1 MVYLCNIIK
10 PEDNNNI
17 DGQQLQL
24 NEDQIAEKLTHGM
37 NLKASIETIKL
48 LLVYE

>member
-10 PEDNNNI
+10 PEENDD
-17 DGQQLQL
+17 DGRQLQL

-37 NLKASIETIKL
+37 NLKASVETIKL
-48 LLVYE
+48 LLVYK